1 MPRPGAHHG
10 GMANRMI
17 RALAPL
23 AGLAIVSVPG
33 VLTPVAGPADAEC
46 AGGICEVCPA
56 VATALHAA
64 GAEIY
69 CVA

>member
-1 MPRPGAHHG
+1 MA
-10 GMANRMI
+10 GMANRLI

-23 AGLAIVSVPG
+23 AGLAIVAVPG
-33 VLTPVAGPADAEC
+33 VLTPVVGPADAEC

-56 VATALHAA
+56 VAAALHAA

-69 CVA
+69 CIA